1 MKKILAVLL
10 AVLTVFSFSGM
21 LAYAEDVTEPET
33 ETTEEPVTYST
44 YEICQDPDFSTL
56 KYLEAG
62 NDVATLLK
70 PGDQIISYKT
80 GRTKGLT
87 VFYYPDV
94 DARPKGKWEPADAN
108 NIAFSP
114 SAVEYVRDECPKNQP
129 GEIRDIDFTDFT
141 IAYSEDNTF
150 VGWVVTD
157 FNATANSIAC
167 YAVWEKNH
175 KLNTSEDV
183 DDLYYIVD
191 FFYSIRKA
199 ISEPIMKAIKAV
211 CNAILYVKAWLY
223 DAIFNGEKA

>member
-108 NIAFSP
+108 NIAFFDLE
-114 SAVEYVRDECPKNQP
+114 VDILECPN
-129 GEIRDIDFTDFT
+129 IIAFTLACT
-141 IAYSEDNTF
+141 
-150 VGWVVTD
+150 VVY
-157 FNATANSIAC
+157 FAHFQ
-167 YAVWEKNH
+167 VRVF
-175 KLNTSEDV
+175 LV
-183 DDLYYIVD
+183 
-191 FFYSIRKA
+191 
-199 ISEPIMKAIKAV
+199 
-211 CNAILYVKAWLY
+211 
-223 DAIFNGEKA
+223 

>member
-21 LAYAEDVTEPET
+21 LAYAEDVTETET
-33 ETTEEPVTYST
+33 ETTEAPETFST
-44 YEICQDPDFSTL
+44 YEICQDSDFSTL

-62 NDVATLLK
+62 NDVATLVK
-70 PGDQIISYKT
+70 PGDKIISYKT
-80 GRTKGLT
+80 SKTKGLT

-94 DARPKGKWEPADAN
+94 DARPKGKWEVADAN

-114 SAVEYVRDECPKNQP
+114 SAVEYVRDVCAKGEP

-175 KLNTSEDV
+175 KMSTSEDV
-183 DDLYYIVD
+183 DDLYYIID

-199 ISEPIMKAIKAV
+199 ISEPIMKAIKTM
-211 CNAILYVKAWLY
+211 CNAVLFVKAWLY
-223 DAIFNGEKA
+223 DVIFGAKKA

>member
-33 ETTEEPVTYST
+33 ETTEEVVTYST
-44 YEICQDPDFSTL
+44 YEICQDTDFSTL

-80 GRTKGLT
+80 TKSKGVT

-114 SAVEYVRDECPKNQP
+114 SAVEYVRDVCPGNQP
-129 GEIRDIDFTDFT
+129 GVIRDIDFTDFT

-157 FNATANSIAC
+157 FNATANSISC

-223 DAIFNGEKA
+223 DVIFNGEKA